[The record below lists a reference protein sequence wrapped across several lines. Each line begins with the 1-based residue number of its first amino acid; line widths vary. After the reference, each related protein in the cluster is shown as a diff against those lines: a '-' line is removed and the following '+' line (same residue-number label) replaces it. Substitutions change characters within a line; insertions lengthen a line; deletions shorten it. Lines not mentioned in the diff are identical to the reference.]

1 MPPEEKASLNRLRDK
16 DLLNPNHGRDKLVD
30 RLRVR
35 PPRPSLSQ
43 SLSPVSISGFF
54 DSVLNPRPA
63 AQAAAEFVS
72 DFNPDASVA
81 PLDLIAQLAIDPK
94 ITRHKCAPRPPVRP
108 ATPLALRH

>member
-1 MPPEEKASLNRLRDK
+1 MGGTSSSPACGCARRARLPPN
-16 DLLNPNHGRDKLVD
+16 
-30 RLRVR
+30 
-35 PPRPSLSQ
+35 
-43 SLSPVSISGFF
+43 LSPRFTISGFF
-54 DSVLNPRPA
+54 DSVLNRGPE
-63 AQAAAEFVS
+63 AAAEFVS